1 MDEKQK
7 GQEDDTK
14 ALFRKCSGDADFDY
28 FLCKILADLNFASMN
43 SKRNLQLHSKLQ
55 EERTMSLMEKSLSCK

>member
-14 ALFRKCSGDADFDY
+14 ALFRKCSGDADFSY
-28 FLCKILADLNFASMN
+28 FLCKILSDLNFA
-43 SKRNLQLHSKLQ
+43 REQ
-55 EERTMSLMEKSLSCK
+55 EEFAAPL